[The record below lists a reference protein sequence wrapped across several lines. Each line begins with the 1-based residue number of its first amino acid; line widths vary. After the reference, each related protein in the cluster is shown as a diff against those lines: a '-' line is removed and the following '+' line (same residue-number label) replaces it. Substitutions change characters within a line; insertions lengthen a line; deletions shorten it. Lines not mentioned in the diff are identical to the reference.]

1 MVVTPI
7 VLPRKCETC
16 MMNRLTR
23 FLKLAGFDAGTTT
36 TKANQCDGSGLL
48 VLS

>member
-23 FLKLAGFDAGTTT
+23 FLKLAGFDAHGDRVKKYVT
-36 TKANQCDGSGLL
+36 NR
-48 VLS
+48 